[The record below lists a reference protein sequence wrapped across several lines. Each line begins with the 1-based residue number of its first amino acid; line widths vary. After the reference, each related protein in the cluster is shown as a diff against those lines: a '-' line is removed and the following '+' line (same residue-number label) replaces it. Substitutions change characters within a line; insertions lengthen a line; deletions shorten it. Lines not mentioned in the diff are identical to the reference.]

1 MEWRKDI
8 YGMHKPINFVYWCR
22 TEVEMK
28 YLMPINVF
36 IIDDDEL
43 ILESLAALLKLHT
56 AVHVAGLATTGADA
70 IPRICSENP
79 DIIIVDA
86 VMPAMDGF
94 EVTRLLLQKRPLSQV
109 IILSSNTSPSS
120 VAQALTV
127 GARGY
132 VDKSRNKRFLFEAI
146 QAVSDGGVYFP
157 AEVSFSASEVAESL
171 YQSSNATNQL
181 SQRERQ
187 VLDMVVHGA
196 TSLEIASQLKL
207 SVHTVDTYR
216 SRIKSKIGAENTAD
230 LVKIAIRQG
239 LVDS

>member
-1 MEWRKDI
+1 M
-8 YGMHKPINFVYWCR
+8 
-22 TEVEMK
+22 
-28 YLMPINVF
+28 MPIQVF
-36 IIDDDEL
+36 IVDDDEL
-43 ILESLAALLKLHT
+43 ILESLAALLELHT
-56 AVHVAGLATTGADA
+56 PYHVAGIATNGADA

-79 DIIIVDA
+79 DIIIIDA
-86 VMPAMDGF
+86 MMPSMDGF
-94 EVTRLLLQKRPLSQV
+94 EATRLLLQKRPLSQV
-109 IILSSNTSPSS
+109 IILSSKTSPST

-132 VDKSRNKRFLFEAI
+132 VDKSSNKRFLFEAI
-146 QAVSDGGVYFP
+146 EAVSGGGVYFP

-171 YQSSNATNQL
+171 HHSPNAMSQL

-216 SRIKSKIGAENTAD
+216 SRIKSKVGAENTAD

-239 LVDS
+239 LVDG